1 MNDNRLRVVLEVIS
15 RFRQVWRDAL
25 RGARSAVWPFQISDG
40 QRSGAPARR
49 RINRDITSSTTLK
62 PLTEALEDH
71 SAEGISILTAEPW
84 RFTYAMIVAMVA
96 LVLSALIW
104 SFFGRADV
112 LVTAQ
117 GSLLPESDVRR
128 IYAPVDGELA
138 NLYIAEGQPVSKGD
152 VLARLN
158 ARGAIEAASNAL
170 EAQLKL
176 EDAEREWREF
186 PEKKALMERK
196 VAALKQA
203 MEVEEHQQEKRL
215 QEGTTKLAEGQRA
228 QLQEA
233 RTALEDARRARD
245 AAKSEADKYER
256 LFAMPG
262 GGGVAQLQVESKKNA
277 LLAAENAYRVTQSR
291 ISELNAKQGIEY
303 EQAKSQLETSGQ
315 ELTKFQ
321 LQYDAAKKEAAITE
335 EKLRLQVQTARL
347 VADAAARI
355 QFENIDKDNFL
366 LIVAPV
372 DGVITDVT
380 STQPGDKIQ
389 ANTPLGGIAPK
400 NARPILKVEIAEHD
414 RAFLR
419 EGLPVKLKFNAF
431 PYQRYGLING
441 ALAYISP
448 ATKPAGQNKQPV
460 YEGRVTLERDNYV
473 VADNKYPLRYGMTAT
488 AEIVVRERR
497 LIDLALDPFRQI
509 GG

>member
-1 MNDNRLRVVLEVIS
+1 MPATS
-15 RFRQVWRDAL
+15 R
-25 RGARSAVWPFQISDG
+25 
-40 QRSGAPARR
+40 
-49 RINRDITSSTTLK
+49 LK

-71 SAEGISILTAEPW
+71 SAEGIAILTAEPW
-84 RFTYAMIVAMVA
+84 RFTQAAVFTMVA
-96 LVLSALIW
+96 LVLAALVW
-104 SFFGRADV
+104 SFVGSADV
-112 LVTAQ
+112 IVTAQ
-117 GSLLPESDVRR
+117 GALMPESEVRR
-128 IYAPVDGELA
+128 FYAPIDGELA

-152 VLARLN
+152 TLARLN
-158 ARGAIEAASNAL
+158 ARGAIEAAKNAL

-176 EDAEREWREF
+176 EDAEREWKQF

-203 MEVEEHQQEKRL
+203 MELEEHQHAQRVG
-215 QEGTTKLAEGQRA
+215 EGTSKLTAGQRA

-233 RTALEDARRARD
+233 RTNLDEARRARD
-245 AAKSEADKYER
+245 AAKEEADKYAR
-256 LFAMPG
+256 LFSMTG
-262 GGGVAQLQVESKKNA
+262 GGGVSQLQVENKKNA
-277 LLAAENAYRVTQSR
+277 LLAAENALRVAQSR
-291 ISELNAKQGIEY
+291 LSELSVRQSQEY
-303 EQAKSQLETSGQ
+303 EQARSQLETSGQ
-315 ELTKFQ
+315 ELTKLQ
-321 LQYDAAKKEAAITE
+321 LQYEAAAKEMANAE

-355 QFENIDKDNFL
+355 RFENIDKDNFL

-389 ANTPLGGIAPK
+389 ANSPLGGIAPK
-400 NARPILKVEIAEHD
+400 NARPVLKIEIAEHD

-431 PYQRYGLING
+431 PYQRYGIING
-441 ALAYISP
+441 RLDFISP
-448 ATKPAGQNKQPV
+448 ATKPSPQSKQPV
-460 YEGRVTLERDNYV
+460 YEGRVRLDQDHYLVGDT
-473 VADNKYPLRYGMTAT
+473 KYPLRYGMTAI
-488 AEIVVRERR
+488 AEVIVRERR